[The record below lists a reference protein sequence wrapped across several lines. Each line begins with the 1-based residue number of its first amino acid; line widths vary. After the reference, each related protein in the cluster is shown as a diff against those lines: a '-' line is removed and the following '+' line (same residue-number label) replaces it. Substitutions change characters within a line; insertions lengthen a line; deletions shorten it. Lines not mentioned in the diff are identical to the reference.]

1 MGRILFVTSFKGG
14 VGKTTVAAN
23 ISSALAALGKKVLVV
38 DGDYGN
44 RCMDLVLGLENA
56 SLFDGADAIT
66 GRVVATNAI
75 VRHET
80 EGRLFFLPAPAFFS
94 GKLSP
99 EDTCAFFSKLKEEFD
114 FIVVDSS
121 AEDSPTYRAFARAA
135 EDALVVSLHQSTAIR
150 AAEKTAA
157 MLSELGFANIR
168 MAVNCYR
175 PEAARKGLLPTIAE
189 IIGRAKI
196 QLIGV
201 IPFDD
206 NVPTRQEAGALPFG
220 GKGRLLP
227 YEAASINIAK
237 RLTGGRV
244 PLFKDVYKPKKLKK
258 YLQR

>member
-23 ISSALAALGKKVLVV
+23 ISAALAALGKNVLVV

-56 SLFDGADAIT
+56 ALFDGADAIT
-66 GRVVATNAI
+66 GRVIAKNAI
-75 VRHET
+75 IRHE
-80 EGRLFFLPAPAFFS
+80 EQGRLYFLPAPAFFE

-99 EDTCAFFSKLKEEFD
+99 EDTCAFFAKLKAQFD

-121 AEDSPTYRAFARAA
+121 AEDSDTYRAFARAA
-135 EDALVVSLHQSTAIR
+135 DDALVVSLHQSTAIR

-157 MLSELGFANIR
+157 MLSSLGFANIR
-168 MAVNCYR
+168 MVVNCYR
-175 PEAARKGLLPTIAE
+175 AAAAKKGLLPSMLD

-201 IPFDD
+201 IPFDES
-206 NVPTRQEAGALPFG
+206 VATRQEAGVLPYLEQR
-220 GKGRLLP
+220 KLLP
-227 YEAASINIAK
+227 YEAACMNIAK
-237 RLTGGRV
+237 RYADERV
-244 PLFKDVYKPKKLKK
+244 PLFKDVYKPKKLKR
-258 YLQR
+258 YL

>member
-14 VGKTTVAAN
+14 VGKTTVSAN
-23 ISSALAALGKKVLVV
+23 ISAALAALGKNVLVV

-44 RCMDLVLGLENA
+44 RCMDLVLGMEDA

-66 GRVVATNAI
+66 GKVIAKNAI

-80 EGRLFFLPAPAFFS
+80 EGRLYFLPAPAFFG

-99 EDTCAFFSKLKEEFD
+99 EDTCAFFSKLKKEFD
-114 FIVVDSS
+114 YIVVDSS

-135 EDALVVSLHQSTAIR
+135 DDALVVSLHQSTAIR

-157 MLSELGFANIR
+157 MLASLGFSNIR
-168 MAVNCYR
+168 MVVNCYR
-175 PEAARKGLLPTIAE
+175 EDAAKKGLLPPITD

-201 IPFDD
+201 IPSDQ
-206 NVPTRQEAGALPFG
+206 NVTLMQEAGALPFRC
-220 GKGRLLP
+220 KGRLSP

-237 RLTGGRV
+237 RLAGQRV
-244 PLFKDVYKPKKLKK
+244 ALFKDVYKTKKFKK
-258 YLQR
+258 YL